1 MVTKMRRANFVGL
14 WVALVV
20 CGIATSMTE
29 VIMVTKMRRANFVGL
44 WVALVVC
51 GIATSML
58 MPSVGNAQADPK
70 VQKSMA
76 ALKAAT
82 AKLGAPR
89 VEGMEA
95 VSGKNAA
102 ALYFGTTK
110 INNNFDIVDAVVKEN
125 GGTATL
131 FVKTGDEYVRVSTNV
146 PKPDGSGRA
155 TGTILDPKGK
165 AIVAINKGEAFYG
178 EVTIL
183 GVPYITGYEPIRN
196 ASGEVIGIYYV
207 GYKK

>member
-1 MVTKMRRANFVGL
+1 MVTKMRQ
-14 WVALVV
+14 
-20 CGIATSMTE
+20 
-29 VIMVTKMRRANFVGL
+29 ANFVGL

-58 MPSVGNAQADPK
+58 LLSGCATTPPAENVKKAMTPPAENVK
-70 VQKSMA
+70 KSMA

-82 AKLGAPR
+82 AKLGAPK

-95 VSGKNAA
+95 VSGKDAA

-110 INNNFDIVDAVVKEN
+110 INNNFDVVDAVVKEN

-131 FVKTGDEYVRVSTNV
+131 FAKTGDEYVRVSTNV

-155 TGTILDPKGK
+155 TGTILDPAGK
-165 AIVAINKGEAFYG
+165 AIININKGEAFYG

-183 GVPYITGYEPIRN
+183 GVPYITGYEPIKD
-196 ASGEVIGIYYV
+196 ASGKVIGIHYV

>member
-1 MVTKMRRANFVGL
+1 MNRNSFVVSILAAG
-14 WVALVV
+14 
-20 CGIATSMTE
+20 C
-29 VIMVTKMRRANFVGL
+29 F
-44 WVALVVC
+44 
-51 GIATSML
+51 IATSML
-58 MPSVGNAQADPK
+58 MPNSGYAEPDAAVA
-70 VQKSMA
+70 KSMA
-76 ALKAAT
+76 DLKART
-82 AKLGAPR
+82 AKLGKPM
-89 VEGMEA
+89 VNGTEA

-110 INNNFDIVDAVVKEN
+110 INNNYDVVDAVVKEY

-165 AIVAINKGEAFYG
+165 AIVAINNGEAFYG

-183 GVPYITGYEPIRN
+183 GVPYITGYEPIKD
-196 ASGEVIGIYYV
+196 ASGNVIGIYYV

>member
-1 MVTKMRRANFVGL
+1 MFSEKRQASFAWLGISL
-14 WVALVV
+14 IV
-20 CGIATSMTE
+20 CGIAT
-29 VIMVTKMRRANFVGL
+29 L
-44 WVALVVC
+44 
-51 GIATSML
+51 ML
-58 MPSVGNAQADPK
+58 MPSIANAQADPR

-76 ALKAAT
+76 ALKAGT
-82 AKLGAPR
+82 AKLGAPK
-89 VEGMEA
+89 VQGMEA
-95 VSGKNAA
+95 VSGNDAT

-110 INNNFDIVDAVVKEN
+110 INNNFEVVDAVVKEN

-131 FVKTGDEYVRVSTNV
+131 FAKTGDEYVRVSTNV

-165 AIVAINKGEAFYG
+165 AIVNINKGEPFYG

-183 GVPYITGYEPIRN
+183 EVPYITGYEPIKD
-196 ASGEVIGIYYV
+196 ASGKVIGIYYV

>member
-1 MVTKMRRANFVGL
+1 MITYINRRRFIGSTLAAGCF
-14 WVALVV
+14 
-20 CGIATSMTE
+20 IAT
-29 VIMVTKMRRANFVGL
+29 A
-44 WVALVVC
+44 
-51 GIATSML
+51 ML
-58 MPSVGNAQADPK
+58 MPSIANAQADPK
-70 VQKSMA
+70 VQTSMA

-82 AKLGAPR
+82 AKLGSPKA
-89 VEGMEA
+89 EGTDV

-102 ALYFGTTK
+102 ALYFGTAK
-110 INNNFDIVDAVVKEN
+110 MNNNFEVVDAVVKEN

-131 FVKTGDEYVRVSTNV
+131 FAKTGDEYVRIATNV

-183 GVPYITGYEPIRN
+183 ETPYITGYEPIKD
-196 ASGEVIGIYYV
+196 ASGNVIGIYYV

>member
-1 MVTKMRRANFVGL
+1 M
-14 WVALVV
+14 V
-20 CGIATSMTE
+20 CGIATS
-29 VIMVTKMRRANFVGL
+29 L
-44 WVALVVC
+44 
-51 GIATSML
+51 L
-58 MPSVGNAQADPK
+58 MPSVANAQADPK
-70 VQKSMA
+70 NAKAMA

-82 AKLGAPR
+82 GKLGAPKAQ
-89 VEGMEA
+89 GMEA
-95 VSGKNAA
+95 VSGKDAT

-110 INNNFDIVDAVVKEN
+110 INNNFEVVDAVVKEN

-165 AIVAINKGEAFYG
+165 AIVNINKGEPFYG

-183 GVPYITGYEPIRN
+183 EVPYITGYEPIKD
-196 ASGEVIGIYYV
+196 ASGKVIGIYYV

>member
-1 MVTKMRRANFVGL
+1 MNTHMYRKSFIVSILAAGCF
-14 WVALVV
+14 
-20 CGIATSMTE
+20 IAM
-29 VIMVTKMRRANFVGL
+29 
-44 WVALVVC
+44 
-51 GIATSML
+51 SML

-82 AKLGAPR
+82 AKLGPPK

-102 ALYFGTTK
+102 ALYFGKTK
-110 INNNFDIVDAVVKEN
+110 LNNNFDVVDAVVKEH

-131 FVKTGDEYVRVSTNV
+131 FAKTGDEYVRVSTNV

-155 TGTILDPKGK
+155 TGTILDPAGK
-165 AIVAINKGEAFYG
+165 AIVAINAGKAFYG

-183 GVPYITGYEPIRN
+183 GVPYITGYEPIKD
-196 ASGEVIGIYYV
+196 ASGKVIGIWYV

>member
-1 MVTKMRRANFVGL
+1 MIARTRQMSFAWMLVL
-14 WVALVV
+14 LVV
-20 CGIATSMTE
+20 CGMAASTLIP
-29 VIMVTKMRRANFVGL
+29 R
-44 WVALVVC
+44 VA
-51 GIATSML
+51 
-58 MPSVGNAQADPK
+58 NAQADPR

-82 AKLGAPR
+82 AKLGAPKLD
-89 VEGMEA
+89 GMEA
-95 VSGKNAA
+95 VSGKDAA
-102 ALYFGTTK
+102 ALYFGKTK
-110 INNNFDIVDAVVKEN
+110 INNNVDVVDAVVKEN

-131 FVKTGDEYVRVSTNV
+131 FAKTGDEYVRVSTNV

-165 AIVAINKGEAFYG
+165 AIVNINKGEPFYG

-183 GVPYITGYEPIRN
+183 DVPYITGYEPIKD
-196 ASGEVIGIYYV
+196 ASGKVIGIYYV

>member
-1 MVTKMRRANFVGL
+1 MNTHMSRKSFIVSFLAAGCF
-14 WVALVV
+14 
-20 CGIATSMTE
+20 
-29 VIMVTKMRRANFVGL
+29 
-44 WVALVVC
+44 
-51 GIATSML
+51 IATSML

-82 AKLGAPR
+82 AKLGPPK

-110 INNNFDIVDAVVKEN
+110 INNNFDVVDAVVKEN

-183 GVPYITGYEPIRN
+183 DVPYITGYEPIKD
-196 ASGEVIGIYYV
+196 ASGKVIGIYYV